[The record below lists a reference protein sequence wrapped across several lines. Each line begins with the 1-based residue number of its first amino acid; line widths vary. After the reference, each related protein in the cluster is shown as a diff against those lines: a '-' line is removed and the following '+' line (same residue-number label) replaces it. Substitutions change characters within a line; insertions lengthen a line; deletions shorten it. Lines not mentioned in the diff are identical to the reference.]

1 MAGTAR
7 ATAPGLTPGPAD
19 RAAPCDFFAALRLVE
34 IAHAS
39 LPRVGKAARAQE
51 EPLRLTQPPQL
62 AFPTSSVAVSSPRAN
77 GSAAKLA
84 VRLIGLFGSGGP
96 LPLHLTSYA
105 LERRQQAGDEAFIDF
120 CGLLQHR
127 LIALF
132 YRAWADARPHIQH
145 DRPAQDRFRLYLGAL
160 AGLGLPA
167 LRDRDS
173 LPDRFK
179 LHHAGLLGYQS
190 SHLERAEILLRDLL
204 RVPVQLEEF
213 VGGWLD
219 LPERLRT
226 KLGVAGTRLAVDA
239 VVGVASFQRQ
249 HLFRIRV
256 GPLDL
261 ATYLALLPGGERLD
275 RLTALVRL
283 LVGDALEWNLVLA
296 LAAAEVPAMRLN
308 GGARL
313 GWTSWLTKEAR
324 SRDADDLVLRPA
336 RATAS

>member
-19 RAAPCDFFAALRLVE
+19 RAAHCDFFAALRLVE
-34 IAHAS
+34 IAHAV
-39 LPRVGKAARAQE
+39 LPRVGKAARAQD

-62 AFPTSSVAVSSPRAN
+62 AFPTSSVAVSSPAAN
-77 GSAAKLA
+77 GSPAKLA
-84 VRLIGLFGSGGP
+84 VRLMGLFGSGGP

-105 LERRQQAGDEAFIDF
+105 LERRQQAGDDAFVNF
-120 CGLLQHR
+120 CSLLQHR

-132 YRAWADARPHIQH
+132 YRAWADARPHVQH

-190 SHLERAEILLRDLL
+190 SHLERAEIMLRDLT
-204 RVPVQLEEF
+204 RAPVQLEEF
-213 VGGWLD
+213 AGGWLD
-219 LPERLRT
+219 LPERLQT

-261 ATYLALLPGGERLD
+261 ATYLALLPGGERLE
-275 RLTALVRL
+275 RLAALVRL
-283 LVGDALEWNLVLA
+283 LVGDALEWNLVLV
-296 LAAAEVPAMRLN
+296 LAAAEVPATRLN
-308 GGARL
+308 EGARL
-313 GWTSWLTKEAR
+313 GWTSWLTKDAR
-324 SRDADDLVLRPA
+324 RRDADDLVLRPA

>member
-7 ATAPGLTPGPAD
+7 ATALGLARGPAD
-19 RAAPCDFFAALRLVE
+19 RAALCDFFAALRLIE
-34 IAHAS
+34 SANAP
-39 LPRVGKAARAQE
+39 LPRLGKAARAQE
-51 EPLRLTQPPQL
+51 EPLRLTQEPQL
-62 AFPTSSVAVSSPRAN
+62 AFPTSGVATHTP
-77 GSAAKLA
+77 AADGAPARLA
-84 VRLIGLFGSGGP
+84 VNLIGLFGSGGP

-105 LERRQQAGDEAFIDF
+105 LERRQQAGDEAFVDF

-132 YRAWADARPHIQH
+132 YRAWADARPHVQH

-190 SHLERAEILLRDLL
+190 SHLERADIMLRDLT
-204 RVPVQLEEF
+204 RAPVQLEEF
-213 VGGWLD
+213 AGGWLD

-249 HLFRIRV
+249 HLFRIRL

-283 LVGDALEWNLVLA
+283 LVGEALEWNLMLVLS
-296 LAAAEVPAMRLN
+296 AAEVPAMKLN
-308 GGARL
+308 EGARL
-313 GWTSWLTKEAR
+313 GWTSWLTEEAR

-336 RATAS
+336 RATAG